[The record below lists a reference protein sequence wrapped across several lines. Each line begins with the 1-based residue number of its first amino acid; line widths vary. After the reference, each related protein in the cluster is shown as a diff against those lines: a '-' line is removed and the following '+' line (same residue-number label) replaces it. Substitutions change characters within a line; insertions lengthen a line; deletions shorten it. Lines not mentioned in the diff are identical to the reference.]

1 MAKSVDL
8 SWLTE
13 LDRGERNEEL
23 VALARANK
31 MNVFDARRQVHE
43 LVKKYDKGR
52 PKNDAT

>member
-13 LDRGERNEEL
+13 LDR